1 MKKMLENNVPY
12 QILFLA
18 YSDTCLML
26 SRMINFNSFPN
37 ITLST
42 QFIKPNYVVRKIV
55 YSRRSVKTIVM
66 ADEKGREPGSTR
78 TDPPSLFSLVPI

>member
-1 MKKMLENNVPY
+1 MHLAKY
-12 QILFLA
+12 YFLA

-26 SRMINFNSFPN
+26 SRMINVSSFPN

-55 YSRRSVKTIVM
+55 YSRRSVSKTKQNSK
-66 ADEKGREPGSTR
+66 KG
-78 TDPPSLFSLVPI
+78 LL